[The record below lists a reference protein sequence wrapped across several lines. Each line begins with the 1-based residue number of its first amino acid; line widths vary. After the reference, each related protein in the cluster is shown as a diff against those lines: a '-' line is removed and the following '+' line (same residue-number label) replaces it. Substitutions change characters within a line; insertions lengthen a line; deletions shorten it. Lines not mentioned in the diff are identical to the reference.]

1 MQPPLRFAHRVVVG
15 YKTAVHAV
23 LIAAKQL
30 ASAKTRLRP
39 ALPAVSER
47 SALAEAMFRDVLS
60 AALSA
65 RSPERVTVVTCDPFL
80 TMLAR
85 NTGAIVI
92 DEEYPRGLNVA
103 VRLAT
108 MKLAAA
114 GITCVCTL
122 LSDIPLVT
130 GDDIDAAF
138 GAMPREQRAVVLVP
152 SRDFS
157 GTNIIVRRPTEVIPT
172 QFGRFSLLR
181 HLDDCRQ
188 RGIACQVVRLERPA
202 LDIDLPADLQEFE
215 RHNSHTYTQAH
226 VARLSLLQS

>member
-1 MQPPLRFAHRVVVG
+1 VR
-15 YKTAVHAV
+15 AV

-30 ASAKTRLRP
+30 ALAKTRLIP
-39 ALPAVSER
+39 ALPTVSER

-65 RSPERVTVVTCDPFL
+65 RTPERVTVVTCDPVL
-80 TMLAR
+80 MMLAR
-85 NTGAIVI
+85 NTGAGVI
-92 DEEYPRGLNVA
+92 NEGYPRGLNVA

-108 MKLAAA
+108 TKLAAA
-114 GITCVCTL
+114 GMTCVCTL

-138 GAMPREQRAVVLVP
+138 AAMPGEQRAVALVP

-157 GTNIIVRRPTEVIPT
+157 GTNIIVRKPPDVIAT
-172 QFGRFSLLR
+172 QFGRFSLIR

-188 RGIACQVVRLERPA
+188 RGIACQIVRLERPA
-202 LDIDLPADLQEFE
+202 LDLDLPADLQEFE
-215 RHNSHTYTQAH
+215 RRHSLTHTQAH
-226 VARLSLLQS
+226 LAGLTLVQS

>member
-1 MQPPLRFAHRVVVG
+1 VR
-15 YKTAVHAV
+15 AV

-30 ASAKTRLRP
+30 SLAKTRLMP
-39 ALPAVSER
+39 ALPTVSER

-65 RSPERVTVVTCDPFL
+65 RAPERVTVVTCDPVL
-80 TMLAR
+80 MMLAR

-92 DEEYPRGLNVA
+92 NEEYPRGLNAA

-108 MKLAAA
+108 MQLATAA
-114 GITCVCTL
+114 NCVCTL

-138 GAMPREQRAVVLVP
+138 AAIPDEPHAVALVP

-157 GTNIIVRRPTEVIPT
+157 GTNIIVRKPPDVIAT
-172 QFGRFSLLR
+172 QFGRFSLIR
-181 HLDDCRQ
+181 HMEDCRQ

-202 LDIDLPADLQEFE
+202 LDLDLPADLQEFE
-215 RHNSHTYTQAH
+215 RRHSLTHTQAH
-226 VARLSLLQS
+226 LARLTLAQS

>member
-1 MQPPLRFAHRVVVG
+1 VR
-15 YKTAVHAV
+15 AV

-30 ASAKTRLRP
+30 ALAKTRLIP

-47 SALAEAMFRDVLS
+47 SSLAAAMFRDVLS

-65 RSPERVTVVTCDPFL
+65 QTPERVIVVTCDPVL
-80 TMLAR
+80 MMVAR
-85 NTGAIVI
+85 NTRAAVI
-92 DEEYPRGLNVA
+92 NEEYPRGLNVA

-108 MKLAAA
+108 TKLIAA
-114 GITCVCTL
+114 GTTCICTL

-138 GAMPREQRAVVLVP
+138 AAMPFQERAVTLVP

-157 GTNIIVRRPTEVIPT
+157 GTNIIVRKPPDVIAT

-188 RGIACQVVRLERPA
+188 QGIACQIVRLERPA
-202 LDIDLPADLQEFE
+202 LDLDVPADLQEFE
-215 RHNSHTYTQAH
+215 RRHSPTHTQAH
-226 VARLSLLQS
+226 LARLSLAQS

>member
-1 MQPPLRFAHRVVVG
+1 MR
-15 YKTAVHAV
+15 AV

-30 ASAKTRLRP
+30 ALAKTRLTP
-39 ALPAVSER
+39 VLPTVSER

-65 RSPERVTVVTCDPFL
+65 RTPEHVAVVTCDPVL
-80 TMLAR
+80 MMLAR

-92 DEEYPRGLNVA
+92 NEEYPRGLNVA

-108 MKLAAA
+108 TKLAAA
-114 GITCVCTL
+114 SITCICTL

-138 GAMPREQRAVVLVP
+138 AAMPDEQRAVALVP

-157 GTNIIVRRPTEVIPT
+157 GTNIIVRKPPDVIAT
-172 QFGRFSLLR
+172 QFGRFSLIR

-188 RGIACQVVRLERPA
+188 QGIACQIVRLERPA
-202 LDIDLPADLQEFE
+202 LDLDLPADLQEFE
-215 RHNSHTYTQAH
+215 RRHSLTHTQAH
-226 VARLSLLQS
+226 LARLTSVQS

>member
-1 MQPPLRFAHRVVVG
+1 VR
-15 YKTAVHAV
+15 AV

-30 ASAKTRLRP
+30 ASAKTRLIP

-47 SALAEAMFRDVLS
+47 SSLAEAMFRDVLS

-65 RSPERVTVVTCDPFL
+65 RSAERVAVVTCDPVL
-80 TMLAR
+80 MMLAR
-85 NTGAIVI
+85 SAGAIVI
-92 DEEYPRGLNVA
+92 NEEYPRGLNIA

-108 MKLAAA
+108 TAL
-114 GITCVCTL
+114 ITEGATCICTL

-138 GAMPREQRAVVLVP
+138 AAMPGEQRAVVLVP

-157 GTNIIVRRPTEVIPT
+157 GTNIIVRKPPDVITT
-172 QFGRFSLLR
+172 QFGRVSLVR

-188 RGIACQVVRLERPA
+188 LGIACRIIRLERPA
-202 LDIDLPADLQEFE
+202 LDLDVPADLQEFE
-215 RHNSHTYTQAH
+215 RIHSLTHTQAH
-226 VARLSLLQS
+226 LARLSLPQG

>member
-1 MQPPLRFAHRVVVG
+1 MR
-15 YKTAVHAV
+15 AV

-30 ASAKTRLRP
+30 ALAKTRLMP
-39 ALPAVSER
+39 VLPSVTER
-47 SALAEAMFRDVLS
+47 SSLAKAMFRDVLS
-60 AALSA
+60 AAVSA
-65 RSPERVTVVTCDPFL
+65 RTPERVTVVTCDPIL
-80 TMLAR
+80 MMLAR

-92 DEEYPRGLNVA
+92 DEEYPRGLNAA

-108 MKLAAA
+108 MKLATA
-114 GITCVCTL
+114 GMTCVCTL

-138 GAMPREQRAVVLVP
+138 AAMPGQQEAVTLVP

-157 GTNIIVRRPTEVIPT
+157 GTNIIVRRPPDIIAT
-172 QFGRFSLLR
+172 QFGRFSLVR

-202 LDIDLPADLQEFE
+202 LDLDVPGDLQEFE
-215 RHNSHTYTQAH
+215 RRHSLTHTQADL
-226 VARLSLLQS
+226 ARLSLVQS